1 MADLDGTS
9 RRDEDEVCPICKS
22 SRYLNPDMRFL
33 INPECYHRMCEACID
48 RLFTSGP
55 NSCPVVGC
63 KKTLRKNRFRTQTFE
78 DISVEREVDIRKRV
92 MGILNRREDEFD
104 SKLDWDNFLEQRE
117 TMIMNL
123 VTGTDVAKT
132 EADLRKYEA
141 SNLDSIR
148 ANKMRETQESSS
160 FLEQQSFE
168 QEQARLRRMAARDEY
183 EREHRDLLASREE
196 TLSKLASGRPSDA
209 ASIAREGQ
217 KILLKKSS
225 ARRSE
230 EERLRQKQ
238 ASLRGEKSKKQ
249 SLLATAVADADAD
262 AEPSLIKGLKKVSIP
277 EPEKPYDPFGGLE
290 PGRRDYYVLQDHY
303 PSSWLEQARNNATFA
318 AGGFDV
324 KEYYSRTL
332 LEAFAGLGCFIDDEV
347 TKRENAKK
355 ASIATKGAAQQ
366 AATVRASDDVF

>member
-1 MADLDGTS
+1 MKRTS
-9 RRDEDEVCPICKS
+9 SIQTLTR
-22 SRYLNPDMRFL
+22 
-33 INPECYHRMCEACID
+33 
-48 RLFTSGP
+48 
-55 NSCPVVGC
+55 NS
-63 KKTLRKNRFRTQTFE
+63 
-78 DISVEREVDIRKRV
+78 
-92 MGILNRREDEFD
+92 LNRREDEFD

-123 VTGTDVAKT
+123 VSGIDVAKT

-148 ANKMRETQESSS
+148 ANKARASQEASS

-168 QEQARLRRMAARDEY
+168 QEQARLRRMAAREEY
-183 EREHRDLLASREE
+183 EREQRDLAAGREE
-196 TLSKLASGRPSDA
+196 VLSRLASGRPGDA

-238 ASLRGEKSKKQ
+238 AALRGEKNKGAR
-249 SLLATAVADADAD
+249 LGTATVDSD

-277 EPEKPYDPFGGLE
+277 EPEKPYDPFGGIQADK
-290 PGRRDYYVLQDHY
+290 RDYYVLQDHY
-303 PSSWLEQARNNATFA
+303 PSQWLEQARGNATFA

-332 LEAFAGLGCFIDDEV
+332 FEAFAGLGVFVDEEVPKRDNFGGV
-347 TKRENAKK
+347 TSRA
-355 ASIATKGAAQQ
+355 AVATRGAAQQ
-366 AATVRASDDVF
+366 AATVQASDDVF